1 MSYILDGVKKKK
13 EEEREGRL
21 SRRDVVIAE
30 MER

>member
-1 MSYILDGVKKKK
+1 MSYILDGVKKK